1 MLHLGGGGVI
11 SHLSCRD
18 DQSRIPSWR
27 AAGMAGS
34 TAGTAD
40 GDDRDDRHLRLH
52 LTPALQASQEFK
64 ASRRDDDALSR

>member
-34 TAGTAD
+34 TAGTAPTAMT
-40 GDDRDDRHLRLH
+40 GM
-52 LTPALQASQEFK
+52 TYTSVFI
-64 ASRRDDDALSR
+64 